1 MEATRQYL
9 SINET
14 ADRLNIARI
23 TAYRWAE
30 TGYLPSI
37 KLGSRRMVSIA
48 ALEAF
53 LAKAALEQ
61 AVKS

>member
-1 MEATRQYL
+1 MNQTRLYL

-23 TAYRWAE
+23 TAYRWTE
-30 TGYLPSI
+30 MGYLPSI
-37 KLGSRRMVSIA
+37 KLGSRRMVPIA

-53 LAKAALEQ
+53 LAKAAEKAAQ
-61 AVKS
+61 